1 MVGFFVV
8 VKNKARGAVIENA
21 SASFS
26 QIMTG
31 TLLSR
36 MAG

>member
-8 VKNKARGAVIENA
+8 MKNKARGAMIENA
-21 SASFS
+21 SALFS

-31 TLLSR
+31 MLLSR